1 MEYYATA
8 EKNELEVHG
17 KISETLPKR
26 QDQCK
31 IGNGT
36 YNSTYVKFE
45 NTTILF
51 MFIDIDI

>member
-8 EKNELEVHG
+8 EKNELEVYG

>member
-26 QDQCK
+26 QDRCA

-36 YNSTYVKFE
+36 YNFTYVKFK